1 MKKLLVIALLAFGVK
16 YFYFDGHYSAS
27 TYAST
32 DWFDG
37 AHQLE
42 AATRLARDNKAPLLV
57 YVYADWCGYCK
68 KFEKEL
74 LYTSQISADLKHVV
88 KVRMNPDKDGLA
100 KAFEKENALTGYPTV
115 LLKSTADTSFKQ
127 VFPFTRGSTLMS
139 ANEFASSVR
148 GRDLML

>member
-1 MKKLLVIALLAFGVK
+1 MKTFLMIALLAFAVK
-16 YFYFDGHYSAS
+16 YFYFDGHYSPS
-27 TYAST
+27 TYSSA

-42 AATRLARDNKAPLLV
+42 TATQLARANKAPLLV

-74 LYTSQISADLKHVV
+74 LYTSQISSDLQRVV

-100 KAFEKENALTGYPTV
+100 KVFEKENALTGYPTV
-115 LLKSTADTSFKQ
+115 LLKSSAESPFKPL
-127 VFPFTRGSTLMS
+127 FPFTRGSNLMS
-139 ANEFASSVR
+139 ASEFVRAVR
-148 GRDLML
+148 GRDLIL